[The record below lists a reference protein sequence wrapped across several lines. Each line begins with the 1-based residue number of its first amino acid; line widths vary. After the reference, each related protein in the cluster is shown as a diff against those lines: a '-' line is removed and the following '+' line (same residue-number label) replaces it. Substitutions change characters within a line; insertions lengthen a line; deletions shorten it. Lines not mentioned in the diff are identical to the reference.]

1 MDLRIENQWF
11 VVCGAGSGFGRSI
24 AEQLIQ
30 EGAKVIAIARTK
42 SVLDDFSRVAKD
54 NLVTL
59 CGDITQVDTQLRL
72 MEICSTH
79 TISGIVINAGG
90 PPAKSFLETDIDDW
104 DGGWHSL
111 VRCKLMITMRFLPL
125 FRKQQYGRLLFIE
138 SVSVKQRVE
147 NLALSNSLRLAVVGF
162 AKTLSGEV
170 AKENITVNVMAPGYH
185 NTAAMQRLFQKM
197 SSSQGITLSEAKD
210 HFEKLIPVGRMGEAQ
225 EFAGL
230 AAWLLSPLAAYV
242 TGQTISHDGGSVM
255 GTFG

>member
-1 MDLRIENQWF
+1 M
-11 VVCGAGSGFGRSI
+11 
-24 AEQLIQ
+24 
-30 EGAKVIAIARTK
+30 
-42 SVLDDFSRVAKD
+42 
-54 NLVTL
+54 
-59 CGDITQVDTQLRL
+59 QVGQ
-72 MEICSTH
+72 
-79 TISGIVINAGG
+79 
-90 PPAKSFLETDIDDW
+90 PAKSFLETDIDDW

-111 VRCKLMITMRFLPL
+111 VRWKLMITMRFLPL